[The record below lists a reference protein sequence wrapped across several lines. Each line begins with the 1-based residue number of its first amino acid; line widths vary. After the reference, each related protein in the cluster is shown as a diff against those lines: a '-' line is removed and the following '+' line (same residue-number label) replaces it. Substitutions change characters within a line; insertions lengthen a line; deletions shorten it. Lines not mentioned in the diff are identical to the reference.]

1 MLPAPGALALLS
13 QSGFRRFFIGYATSL
28 LGDGMVGVALAFGVI
43 HLTGSAAD
51 LGYVLAA
58 RSVPL
63 IATLLAGGVIADRLP
78 RRQLMIIADV
88 TRLASQAITATLFIT
103 GHIQIWE
110 LMLAQAVNGA
120 ATAIFNPAITG
131 FLPSIV
137 TSDQLQKAN
146 AMRGLAASAGYIL
159 GPAIAGILVTATSPG
174 WAFAVDAGTFA
185 VSACQLARVHPRSQA
200 PVPGTS
206 LLRDLRD
213 GWTELRT
220 RTWLW
225 SYTVFCSAGN
235 MFYAAF
241 LVLGPVVIAHSR
253 NGAAWWAVLVAALGA
268 GALLGSIAALHIR
281 PQRPLRAAALAVMLF
296 PLPTLALAA
305 QLPTAG
311 VAVLCVLAGAGT
323 TVSNTLSETAIQRH
337 VRADALSRISAFS
350 LLGSLATQPLGQAA
364 VGSLGAGVG
373 VFPALWIAG
382 SAHMLSALSALSV
395 PAIRRLTAWP
405 QADHGPPAER
415 QSEPTPLRP
424 LDIC

>member
-1 MLPAPGALALLS
+1 
-13 QSGFRRFFIGYATSL
+13 
-28 LGDGMVGVALAFGVI
+28 
-43 HLTGSAAD
+43 
-51 LGYVLAA
+51 
-58 RSVPL
+58 
-63 IATLLAGGVIADRLP
+63 
-78 RRQLMIIADV
+78 MIIADV
-88 TRLASQAITATLFIT
+88 IRLASQGITATLFIT

-110 LMLAQAVNGA
+110 LMLLQAVNGA
-120 ATAIFNPAITG
+120 ATATFNPAITG

-146 AMRGLAASAGYIL
+146 AMRELAASAGYIA
-159 GPAIAGILVTATSPG
+159 GPAVAGILVTATGPG

-185 VSACQLARVHPRSQA
+185 VSACQLARVHPRGEA
-200 PVPGTS
+200 PAPGTS
-206 LLRDLRD
+206 LLRDFRD

-225 SYTVFCSAGN
+225 SYTGFCSAGN
-235 MFYAAF
+235 MFYTAF
-241 LVLGPVVIAHSR
+241 LVLGPVVIARSR

-373 VFPALWIAG
+373 VFPVLWIAG